1 MQEGAGYYSQL
12 SGGNPRLRPWKY
24 EGWRYGENSFADDNE
39 IRDNEFYEGTNIE
52 LVGKSSVRM
61 GRRGSREFAMIEGAT
76 TFNGWGIYKDPVTGA
91 NMMLTMYDGRLYK
104 LTTAGAVTEIDNTK
118 TWDETAKMRGVLLRG
133 FYYFGNGVDYM
144 AKTDGIDIT
153 DWDAVTAV
161 TLSSVV
167 LAAGPTTDIY
177 EYAVTSVT
185 DVGET
190 EVSNVIDEYG
200 PSDLTTTNKFTLTW
214 VRKTDASVQGYNVY
228 RAINGGTLT
237 LLTFIDQQPS
247 GGNMTYVDDGTE
259 VASLIHEAPTFNTTG
274 GVKGNIFA
282 KYANSL
288 FIAGNLQE
296 PDTVFYGG
304 TGANWESFSPA
315 HNGGWV
321 KPGRG
326 DGERVTNMI
335 GFEDFLFI
343 FKENSVWKFVFG
355 SDGGPTLTAVIP
367 QYGTNSPDACWR
379 MEKDIVFFG
388 TDGRYRIIGY
398 EPNQLNVIRTTDIS
412 NRIQNK
418 LDAWDLSSLDDI
430 FGIFFEQKFIVCN
443 GEQAFPYDRRYLAF
457 LGKWTNYNYERFITW
472 DAGTGKQKLY
482 GAKSDGTIEQI
493 LVDNTWD
500 DDGTT
505 IPAALR
511 VKRIDGGEDTILKY
525 YFSSKTKFKNARGS
539 ITYTTY
545 KDGTNLV
552 DNPSV
557 TFDVGGGVDEFMFD
571 EPMFDEG
578 VAIETISDSLTILK
592 KDLEFEAY
600 SIYHQINV
608 SANQYNHCIVQT
620 MSGLFE
626 YEDVDYER
634 DERKI

>member
-1 MQEGAGYYSQL
+1 MQEGAGYISQL
-12 SGGNPRLRPWKY
+12 TGGNPRLRPWKY
-24 EGWRYGENSFADDNE
+24 DGWKYGENSFAEDNE
-39 IRDNEFYEGTNIE
+39 IRDNEYYEGTNVE
-52 LVGKSSVRM
+52 LTGKSSVRM
-61 GRRGSREFAMIEGAT
+61 GRRGSRQFSSIAGAT

-91 NMMLTMYDGRLYK
+91 NLMLAMYDGRLYK
-104 LTTAGAVTEIDNTK
+104 ITTGGVATEIDAGS
-118 TWDETAKMRGVLLRG
+118 TWDTTAKMRGVLLRG
-133 FYYFGNGVDYM
+133 FYYFGNAVDYM
-144 AKTDGIDIT
+144 AKTDGTTIT
-153 DWDAVTAV
+153 EWSAVTAV
-161 TLSSVV
+161 TFSSSV
-167 LAAGPTTDIY
+167 LTGTGATDIY
-177 EYAVTSVT
+177 EYGITAVT
-185 DVGET
+185 DVGESEIST
-190 EVSNVIDEYG
+190 TIAGYG
-200 PSDLTTTNKFTLTW
+200 PSTLSSTNKFTNTW
-214 VRKTDASVQGYNVY
+214 VRKTDAAVTGYNVY
-228 RAINGGTLT
+228 RSINGGTMT
-237 LLTFIDQQPS
+237 LLTFVDQQTS
-247 GGNMTYVDDGTE
+247 GANMTYVDDGTE

-288 FIAGNLQE
+288 FITGNLEE

-304 TGANWESFSPA
+304 TGSNWESFSPA

-326 DGERVTNMI
+326 DGERVTAMI

-367 QYGTNSPDACWR
+367 QYGTNSPDTVWR

-388 TDGRYRIIGY
+388 SDGRVRIIGY

-412 NRIQNK
+412 NRVQNK
-418 LDAWDLSSLDDI
+418 LDSWDMSNMDDI

-443 GEQAFPYDRRYLAF
+443 GDQAFPYDRRYLAF
-457 LGKWTNYNYERFITW
+457 LGKWTAFNYDRFLTW

-482 GAKSDGTIEQI
+482 GAMADGTIRQV

-505 IPAALR
+505 IPATLR
-511 VKRIDGGEDTILKY
+511 IKRVDGGEDTLKY
-525 YFSSKTKFKNARGS
+525 YFSSKTKLKNARGS
-539 ITYTTY
+539 LQFVTY
-545 KDGTNLV
+545 KDGASLV
-552 DNPSV
+552 DSPNVS
-557 TFDVGGGVDEFMFD
+557 FDIGGGVDEYMFD

-578 VAIETISDSLTILK
+578 ISIETVSDAFTILK

-600 SIYHQINV
+600 SLYHQINV

-620 MSGLFE
+620 MSGHFE
-626 YEDVDYER
+626 YEDIDYER